1 MKARY
6 IYLPVIGQTVCP
18 ASMCP
23 LFAKDGS
30 PWTSEKNA
38 RCPKHAHDPDR
49 PGSEDCGFW
58 DNGCDGAGGAM
69 NQVEEAREYGGTLQI
84 GPIHQKRHELAR
96 PTIFDCPR
104 ALQCQWQQQVSPKL
118 CPPRFALSLG
128 VDPRACAY

>member
-6 IYLPVIGQTVCP
+6 VYLPVIGQTVCP

-49 PGSEDCGFW
+49 PGSEGCGFW

-84 GPIHQKRHELAR
+84 GPVHQKRHELAR
-96 PTIFDCPR
+96 PTPSTVR
-104 ALQCQWQQQVSPKL
+104 APSSANGSSRF
-118 CPPRFALSLG
+118 PPSSARRGLRSRWG
-128 VDPRACAY
+128 

>member
-1 MKARY
+1 M
-6 IYLPVIGQTVCP
+6 IGQTVCP

-49 PGSEDCGFW
+49 PASEGCGFW

-69 NQVEEAREYGGTLQI
+69 NQVEEAHEYGGTLQI
-84 GPIHQKRHELAR
+84 GPVHQKRHELAK